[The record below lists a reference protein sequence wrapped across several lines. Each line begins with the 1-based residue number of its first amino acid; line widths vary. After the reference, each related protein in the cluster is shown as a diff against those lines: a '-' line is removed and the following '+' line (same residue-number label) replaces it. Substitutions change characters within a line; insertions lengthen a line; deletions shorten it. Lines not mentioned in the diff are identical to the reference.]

1 MNSTAASKN
10 IDKTVNAAGEPRMN
24 KKKKQFKRI
33 CKYNFL

>member
-24 KKKKQFKRI
+24 KKKETI
-33 CKYNFL
+33 